1 MKVYIKLSTIWSSY
15 RCLALKYLNT
25 GWFTRWYQELAG
37 FNFTLIDKKG
47 KENNNADALSR
58 SSQMAEA
65 LPLQEDDYAKF
76 YEIDEPVVNFEE
88 GVNEIQH
95 IQCSLIE
102 ISEEQAKDKVWS
114 EVISWI
120 EQGWLPE
127 KAERRQEVKQERF

>member
-1 MKVYIKLSTIWSSY
+1 
-15 RCLALKYLNT
+15 
-25 GWFTRWYQELAG
+25 
-37 FNFTLIDKKG
+37 
-47 KENNNADALSR
+47 
-58 SSQMAEA
+58 MAEA

-114 EVISWI
+114 EVIS
-120 EQGWLPE
+120 
-127 KAERRQEVKQERF
+127 